1 MITCGGELGLVATSL
16 SSWDL
21 RCSPIWADS
30 MFHMET
36 PNQPPGPGGHLK
48 TGTETYSSAIADAQ
62 NYMRWLVDN
71 FRPYLSG
78 RILEVGIGHGYYS
91 TLLGEC
97 GDYIGVDHDA
107 DSVAEAQ
114 AAFPNRAFAACDIM
128 DRAKLRTLFPDGVD
142 AIVSINVLEHIDDDR
157 MAIANLVDVLKLGG
171 HLLLSVPALMM
182 LYNDLDR
189 LAGHCRRYTIG
200 RLQDIL
206 EEQPVDIL
214 RLCYFNPIG
223 GLGWWAN
230 SLRRHESLNDR
241 VVNGQI
247 RVFDKYVVPVS
258 KALDPVFRSF
268 FGQSVTCIA
277 RRR

>member
-1 MITCGGELGLVATSL
+1 VK
-16 SSWDL
+16 
-21 RCSPIWADS
+21 
-30 MFHMET
+30 T
-36 PNQPPGPGGHLK
+36 PVQPRGAGRPLK
-48 TGTETYSSAIADAQ
+48 TGAETYSSAIADAQ

-71 FRPYLSG
+71 FRPYLRG
-78 RILEVGIGHGYYS
+78 HILEVGIGHGQYS
-91 TLLGEC
+91 TLLGER
-97 GDYIGVDHDA
+97 GDYIGIDHDS
-107 DSVAEAQ
+107 DSVAEAK
-114 AAFPNRAFAACDIM
+114 AACPRRAFATCDVL
-128 DRAKLRTLFPDGVD
+128 DRAQLRSLIPNGAD

-157 MAIANLVDVLKLGG
+157 TAIANLVDVLKLGG

-189 LAGHCRRYTIG
+189 LAGHCRRYTTG
-200 RLQDIL
+200 RLKGIL
-206 EEQPVDIL
+206 NEQPVDIV

-230 SLRRHESLNDR
+230 SLKRHKSLNDR

-247 RVFDKYVVPVS
+247 RFFDRYAVPVS

>member
-1 MITCGGELGLVATSL
+1 MISAKRTDQSPEL
-16 SSWDL
+16 
-21 RCSPIWADS
+21 
-30 MFHMET
+30 
-36 PNQPPGPGGHLK
+36 GGHLK
-48 TGTETYSSAIADAQ
+48 IGADTYSSAIADAQ

-71 FRPYLSG
+71 FRPYLKG
-78 RILEVGIGHGYYS
+78 QILEVGIGHGHYS
-91 TLLGEC
+91 MLLGEC
-97 GDYIGVDHDA
+97 GDYIGIDHDRE
-107 DSVAEAQ
+107 SVAEAQ
-114 AAFPNRAFAACDIM
+114 AAFPDRAFAACDIL
-128 DRAKLRTLFPDGVD
+128 DRAQLRTLIPDGAD

-157 MAIANLVDVLKLGG
+157 TAIANLVDVLKPGG

-189 LAGHCRRYTIG
+189 LAGHCRRYNTN
-200 RLQDIL
+200 RLQGIL
-206 EEQPVDIL
+206 EKQPVDIL

-230 SLRRHESLNDR
+230 SLKRHESLNDS

-247 RVFDKYVVPVS
+247 RFFDQYVVPVS
-258 KALDPVFRSF
+258 KVLDPVFRAF